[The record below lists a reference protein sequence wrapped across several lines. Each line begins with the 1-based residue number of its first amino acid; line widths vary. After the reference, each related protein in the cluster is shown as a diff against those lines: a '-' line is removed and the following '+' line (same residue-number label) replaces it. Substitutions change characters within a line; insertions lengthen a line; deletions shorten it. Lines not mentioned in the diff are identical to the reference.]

1 MVRFFFIAI
10 AFSLTIPFSFPLIL
24 IFFFFLFSSNLLDI
38 EWKVTYV
45 GCANDPT
52 QDQVLEEVLVGPVS
66 VGVNNFVLTAPA
78 PDYSV
83 IPVPDLIG
91 VTVLLITCSY
101 LDQEFVKI
109 GYYVNNEYND
119 PSYNP
124 EENQIPTQI
133 DINNMYRNI
142 LADKPIVTRINI
154 DWSGHGNMEM
164 PPPQPED
171 GENDR
176 DIEVE
181 VYSTPNNM
189 SENAHSAPTVL
200 LEEDSMDV
208 ERMQLNLRRIS

>member
-1 MVRFFFIAI
+1 M
-10 AFSLTIPFSFPLIL
+10 SLLSSFP
-24 IFFFFLFSSNLLDI
+24 SLDI

-66 VGVNNFVLTAPA
+66 VGINNFVLTAPA
-78 PDYSV
+78 PDYSI
-83 IPVPDLIG
+83 IPVGDLIG
-91 VTVLLITCSY
+91 VTVLLISCSY

-119 PSYNP
+119 PAATAAAAAA
-124 EENQIPTQI
+124 EGGQVQIPIPSQI
-133 DINNMYRNI
+133 EIQNMYRNI

-154 DWSGHGNMEM
+154 DWSGNGGMEM

-171 GENDR
+171 GENDQ
-176 DIEVE
+176 EVE
-181 VYSTPNNM
+181 VYSAPLP
-189 SENAHSAPTVL
+189 SAENQMVL

-208 ERMQLNLRRIS
+208 ERMQANLRRIS